1 MMSGT
6 KISSMKMSGTK
17 ISSTKI
23 SGEAKTSKSSAALS
37 LPSLALP
44 CAVAMAVSFCSLA
57 ASAQSDTQIPT
68 LRGIAPRSSESV
80 GTDSS
85 NSSTAGT
92 RINPNNDDMPSDV
105 VPVDDF
111 SANDANPQ
119 SIRIVQPPLSALI
132 SIDKNVDPLKLDAG
146 STTPMGLGDVV
157 QAAIRNNLD
166 IGISDFNQRTR
177 KIELYSSMGKFLPD
191 IALSYRWNYLK
202 GKANVPFGQ
211 ALEPLRFNNPF
222 IITSAG
228 FNYHAYRG
236 GRILFGALQNRNN
249 YRAARHSK
257 HATVSDTLQNAAK
270 NYYDLLLQEALLQI
284 RVRAVETSEGQ
295 LRLNKD
301 LKQGGLATNLEVL
314 QAETQLS
321 QDRQALIDQQ
331 IARRESAINLAEF
344 INANQGLD
352 ITPSDLL
359 LQKVRIVAEE
369 TTPARLLQLAI
380 DNRPELK
387 QYEELRLAAKKQI
400 MINAAKLHPTVA
412 FTGQVLGIGETLSRQ
427 KELVPITLAGA
438 TGASGTSQGL
448 AYRNRQI
455 TPLYAIGVNVNWNF
469 EGLGTVDLAN
479 TYAAKLTARQAGLQQ
494 NQVLNQ
500 VTAQVRRS
508 YLRALKTDRKI
519 EEAVS
524 QVRSANEEL
533 RLAQLRFQNGVGRN
547 IDVLRA
553 QQDYTQALLEKA
565 RAIVNFN
572 TAQVDLLRDTG
583 LITASTVSSRVPVV
597 R

>member
-1 MMSGT
+1 MIAGN
-6 KISSMKMSGTK
+6 
-17 ISSTKI
+17 
-23 SGEAKTSKSSAALS
+23 SKAGHNRVSRLFKAY
-37 LPSLALP
+37 SLAL
-44 CAVAMAVSFCSLA
+44 VAMQLFTLA
-57 ASAQSDTQIPT
+57 RPLPIQAQTADSSGQVYSESDSNNLP
-68 LRGIAPRSSESV
+68 LRGLAPKASV
-80 GTDSS
+80 QADG
-85 NSSTAGT
+85 
-92 RINPNNDDMPSDV
+92 MPAEV
-105 VPVDDF
+105 VPVDDL
-111 SANDANPQ
+111 SADDANPQ
-119 SIRIVQPPLSALI
+119 SIRIIQPPLSALI
-132 SIDKNVDPLKLDAG
+132 SIDKTVDPLRLDAG
-146 STTPMGLGDVV
+146 SVTPMGLGDVV
-157 QAAIRNNLD
+157 QAAIRNNLN

-177 KIELYSSMGKFLPD
+177 KVEMYSSMGKFLPD
-191 IALSYRWNYLK
+191 IALSYRYNYLK

-211 ALEPLRFNNPF
+211 ALEPLSFNNPF

-249 YRAARHSK
+249 FRAARYSK
-257 HATVSDTLQNAAK
+257 HATVSDTLQTAAK
-270 NYYDLLLQEALLQI
+270 QYYDLLLQEALLQI
-284 RVRAVETSEGQ
+284 RVKAVETSEGQ

-301 LKQGGLATNLEVL
+301 LKEGGLATNLEVL
-314 QAETQLS
+314 QAQTQLS

-331 IARRESAINLAEF
+331 VARRESAINLAEF

-352 ITPSDLL
+352 IVPADLL
-359 LQKVRIVAEE
+359 LQKVRIIAEE
-369 TTPARLLQLAI
+369 ASPARLLQLAI

-400 MINAAKLHPTVA
+400 MINASRLHPTMA
-412 FTGQVLGIGETLSRQ
+412 FTGQVLGVGETLSKQ

-438 TGASGTSQGL
+438 TGVGGGATQGL

-455 TPLYAIGVNVNWNF
+455 TPLYAIGFNLNWNF

-479 TYAAKLTARQAGLQQ
+479 TYAAKLAARQAGLQQ

-519 EEAVS
+519 EEAVT

-583 LITASTVSSRVPVV
+583 MITASTVSARMPVV